1 MSTSTT
7 HEKLTRSFWNSVKLI
22 VVFNSLF
29 LALVLLKPGT
39 HQQFVIADDVGQML
53 GWLLATLLC
62 FVGLEKP
69 WRRTPPHSDSVLTT
83 AAQRWIPI
91 LLAMGIFCQFIGQ
104 VLYTYYDLRNMSDFP
119 SLADAG
125 YLSTF
130 PFLLTGI
137 LLLPTRPLSGI
148 TRARVMVD
156 GFMTMTAVVTFSWY
170 FLLGLTM
177 LQGNETVFAKVVG
190 SAYPF
195 FDLVLIF
202 CVLRLSFSLS
212 DPALRPVIELLS
224 LGLIIIVI
232 TDTIYDYQTLQGT
245 YMNGLQDIGWPIG
258 YMLVGLAAQALNLA
272 RVRPGAPIEATS
284 GAESDKESSHKTTM
298 VISSGWR
305 SLLPYALI
313 PAVIVLTVYTW
324 RTGAYGPLERG
335 VYLGGIVLIGLV
347 SLRQYLAIRETIF
360 YNKELRR
367 VQQELSVK
375 NQALSEAN
383 TQLETQATQIAAAY
397 EQQLHLNELKDQFL
411 LNVNHELR
419 TPLTAI
425 HGYLELLQEYQ
436 GQLDDARQATF
447 IGLAVQGCEELQQ
460 LVNNVLDAI
469 QGDVQGIAP
478 QFEVFSVI
486 AVVSEVIDLFEPQKR
501 QDYQI
506 IVEIPETLTV
516 KADRQYTHQILLNL
530 LSNAFTYSPKQT
542 PVVVS
547 AQISDLSTP
556 EGQVCPQV
564 CICVQD
570 AGPGIPPSEIPLL
583 FGKFVR
589 LKRDIV
595 GSVRGTGLGL
605 YICKQLVEAM
615 DGHIWVG
622 SSGIAG
628 QGSRFCFTLPSV
640 YHASEAEQ
648 LQSPTSL
655 SEIVPPAA
663 TNLNEQE
670 ESDVMVI
677 RPVGK
682 DEVPSQEAP
691 NRW

>member
-1 MSTSTT
+1 
-7 HEKLTRSFWNSVKLI
+7 
-22 VVFNSLF
+22 
-29 LALVLLKPGT
+29 
-39 HQQFVIADDVGQML
+39 
-53 GWLLATLLC
+53 
-62 FVGLEKP
+62 
-69 WRRTPPHSDSVLTT
+69 
-83 AAQRWIPI
+83 
-91 LLAMGIFCQFIGQ
+91 
-104 VLYTYYDLRNMSDFP
+104 
-119 SLADAG
+119 
-125 YLSTF
+125 
-130 PFLLTGI
+130 
-137 LLLPTRPLSGI
+137 
-148 TRARVMVD
+148 
-156 GFMTMTAVVTFSWY
+156 
-170 FLLGLTM
+170 
-177 LQGNETVFAKVVG
+177 
-190 SAYPF
+190 
-195 FDLVLIF
+195 
-202 CVLRLSFSLS
+202 
-212 DPALRPVIELLS
+212 
-224 LGLIIIVI
+224 
-232 TDTIYDYQTLQGT
+232 
-245 YMNGLQDIGWPIG
+245 
-258 YMLVGLAAQALNLA
+258 
-272 RVRPGAPIEATS
+272 
-284 GAESDKESSHKTTM
+284 M
-298 VISSGWR
+298 VILSGWR

-313 PAVIVLTVYTW
+313 PAVIVLTVCTW
-324 RTGAYGPLERG
+324 CTGAYGPLERG

-360 YNKELRR
+360 YNKELQR
-367 VQQELSVK
+367 VQQELRVK

-436 GQLDDARQATF
+436 GQLDAARQVSF
-447 IGLAVQGCEELQQ
+447 IRLAVQGCEELQQ

-469 QGDVQGIAP
+469 HGDFQGIAP
-478 QFEVFSVI
+478 QFEVFPVI

-516 KADRQYTHQILLNL
+516 EADRQHTHQILLNL
-530 LSNAFTYSPKQT
+530 LSNAFKYSPKQT

-547 AQISDLSTP
+547 AQISDFSTP

-595 GSVRGTGLGL
+595 GYVRGTGLGL

-615 DGHIWVG
+615 DGHIWVE
-622 SSGIAG
+622 SSGIVG

-648 LQSPTSL
+648 SQGPTFL